1 MTGNNSYECMSMEA
15 QRLLFCWASGVS
27 GGLKLNISQIDN
39 GACVPPCHLRAF
51 INVLGMNMNMNLFK
65 LEATAAEFS
74 IR

>member
-1 MTGNNSYECMSMEA
+1 MTLEP
-15 QRLLFCWASGVS
+15 LVS
-27 GGLKLNISQIDN
+27 GGLKLNTSQIEN

-51 INVLGMNMNMNLFK
+51 INVLGMKMNMNMNSFK